1 MWGKCTRLVGF
12 HAVYSKVLVRIKLH
26 YIKLC
31 IHLSA
36 TKNQWWKAF
45 NNMTFDEK
53 LSSCRVSQ
61 LADTCP
67 NLNGASVR
75 LSWGKCSS
83 IRLVQATRM
92 DRLHMKC
99 RTRATIWDNADAE
112 RRCSKYMTFHWFA
125 TFVGRC
131 VRVSTFL
138 KRSDRRRWSIR
149 CSCCWWLTFDCL
161 RKIIIINTSLHDC
174 AHSTF
179 SMGYVSRGKCR
190 HGHLPQDTCP
200 VTRHIAYRTASS
212 KPIHFIA
219 MLHSTN
225 ISNKFALSTSR
236 LQQGLQH
243 TFHS

>member
-53 LSSCRVSQ
+53 SSSCRVSQ

-75 LSWGKCSS
+75 LSWGKCPS

-179 SMGYVSRGKCR
+179 SIGYVSRGKCR
-190 HGHLPQDTCP
+190 HGHLPSDTRILPTEQLAVSQYTSSQCCTLRIFRTNLP
-200 VTRHIAYRTASS
+200 FQPRAYNKVCSIR
-212 KPIHFIA
+212 FIV
-219 MLHSTN
+219 
-225 ISNKFALSTSR
+225 R
-236 LQQGLQH
+236 R
-243 TFHS
+243 

>member
-31 IHLSA
+31 IHHSA

-53 LSSCRVSQ
+53 SSSCRASQ

-67 NLNGASVR
+67 NLYRASVQ
-75 LSWGKCSS
+75 LSWSAG
-83 IRLVQATRM
+83 LVLPFETM
-92 DRLHMKC
+92 LTLK
-99 RTRATIWDNADAE
+99 WDAVN
-112 RRCSKYMTFHWFA
+112 KYMTFHWFA

-149 CSCCWWLTFDCL
+149 RSCCWWLTFDCP
-161 RKIIIINTSLHDC
+161 RKIIIINT
-174 AHSTF
+174 
-179 SMGYVSRGKCR
+179 
-190 HGHLPQDTCP
+190 
-200 VTRHIAYRTASS
+200 
-212 KPIHFIA
+212 
-219 MLHSTN
+219 
-225 ISNKFALSTSR
+225 
-236 LQQGLQH
+236 
-243 TFHS
+243 